1 MKKEIT
7 LYHGSENI
15 IERPMFG
22 KGSANNDYG
31 QGFYCT
37 EHFELACEWAS
48 KSEAIDGY
56 ANEYILDLSDL
67 KVLDLSAAKYNILNW
82 ITILLQNRTFTSTSP
97 ISQQAKQYL
106 IENFNIDISEY
117 DVIKGYRADDSYF
130 SFAKDFINNTIS
142 VQQLAQAM
150 KLGKLGIQYM
160 IRTESAFHQLTY
172 VKAHKVDTAIYHAKY
187 LTRDLK
193 ARKDYKQ
200 SKVDLTINSK
210 DIFVLDII
218 RGGIKNGDPRI

>member
-1 MKKEIT
+1 MKKEVI

-15 IERPMFG
+15 IECPMLG
-22 KGSANNDYG
+22 KGNKNNDYG
-31 QGFYCT
+31 QGVYCT

-48 KSEAIDGY
+48 KNEAIDGY
-56 ANEYILDLSDL
+56 TNEYILDLSGL
-67 KVLDLSAAKYNILNW
+67 KVLDLSMPAYNILNW
-82 ITILLQNRTFTSTSP
+82 ITILLWNRTFTSTSP

-106 IENFNIDISEY
+106 VDNFNIDISEY

-142 VQQLAQAM
+142 VQQLARAM

-160 IRTESAFHQLTY
+160 LRTEAAFNNLTY
-172 VKAHKVDTAIYHAKY
+172 VKAHKVDTELYHAKY
-187 LTRDLK
+187 MMRDLK
-193 ARKDYKQ
+193 ARNDYKR
-200 SKVDLTINSK
+200 SKADLTISSQ

-218 RGGIKNGDPRI
+218 RGGIKNGDPRL